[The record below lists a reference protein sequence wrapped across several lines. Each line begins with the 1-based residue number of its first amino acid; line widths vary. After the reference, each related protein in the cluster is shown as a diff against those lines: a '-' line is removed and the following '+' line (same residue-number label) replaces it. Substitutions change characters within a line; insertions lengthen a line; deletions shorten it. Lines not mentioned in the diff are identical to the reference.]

1 MVTAKSSTTA
11 HLERVAGWRWSQIAG
26 LAKQKSHTWSLTAGE
41 ITCENKG
48 ERRRSSPGA
57 GLVPITIKSCKDVGV
72 SKDDWSRIN
81 YFTHKWQGERNP
93 PQANYAE
100 VHLYHNL
107 NCQWHQCQ
115 WTRWGHSSWCKVN
128 MANQTSTSQLLCPA
142 RLPIDTA
149 AVPNAALSSE
159 AVCQLGF
166 AKAQTL
172 NTRSSSAERVTS
184 MSYFDTYQ

>member
-1 MVTAKSSTTA
+1 M
-11 HLERVAGWRWSQIAG
+11 AGWRWSQIAG

-57 GLVPITIKSCKDVGV
+57 GLVSITIRSCKEVDV
-72 SKDDWSRIN
+72 SKDNWSRIN
-81 YFTHKWQGERNP
+81 YFTHKWQSKRNP
-93 PQANYAE
+93 PKRILQKCTSTVNDTNMY
-100 VHLYHNL
+100 LSL
-107 NCQWHQCQ
+107 R
-115 WTRWGHSSWCKVN
+115 TRWSHSSWYN
-128 MANQTSTSQLLCPA
+128 LNRANQTSISQLLCPA

-149 AVPNAALSSE
+149 AVPNAALSSDP
-159 AVCQLGF
+159 VCQLGF

-172 NTRSSSAERVTS
+172 NSRSSSAERVTS